1 MSLSSAVQPRL
12 TVLSSNQIEQVH
24 AYSLKILATVG
35 IRVDSEKARRVFAQA
50 DGAQVRDDDRVF
62 VQPELVEWAI
72 KTAPSSVDIYNRKG
86 EFVFRL
92 GDDRIRFGIGVTNL
106 YYQDPQTDQ
115 VSPFTRKHMETSVRL
130 GDALSNFDV
139 ISTIGILQDIP
150 PETADLYATLE
161 MVANTIKPLV
171 ILVSD
176 ENLFS
181 PTLDLLE
188 TLHGDLNANPFIV
201 PYVNPITP
209 LILNKGAA
217 DKMREAI
224 GRGLP
229 VIYSNYSMAGMS
241 TPITSA
247 GTLSLLNAEL
257 LVGLVFSQLVKSGA
271 PIILGSLPAFF
282 DMKTM
287 LDYYEPQTFLINL
300 ACAEMMAHYRIPHCG
315 TSGSGRGWG
324 PDLSASSDL
333 WMNHLT
339 SCIGKVGLAPFV
351 GGSLGSKVFSA
362 TSVVVA
368 DEIITEALRFA
379 QGFALDDETAAL
391 NEIDVTGPGGSF
403 LTSELTLKLFR
414 KAHYTSKIY
423 PRISLEKWEA
433 SGRPQAIDLLRDHT
447 QQLLAKLN
455 PLDDSADLVGRGEV
469 FIRKF
474 AVRPQE

>member
-1 MSLSSAVQPRL
+1 
-12 TVLSSNQIEQVH
+12 
-24 AYSLKILATVG
+24 
-35 IRVDSEKARRVFAQA
+35 
-50 DGAQVRDDDRVF
+50 
-62 VQPELVEWAI
+62 
-72 KTAPSSVDIYNRKG
+72 
-86 EFVFRL
+86 
-92 GDDRIRFGIGVTNL
+92 
-106 YYQDPQTDQ
+106 
-115 VSPFTRKHMETSVRL
+115 
-130 GDALSNFDV
+130 
-139 ISTIGILQDIP
+139 
-150 PETADLYATLE
+150 

-176 ENLFS
+176 EKLFS